1 MLNTNIKFKNFI
13 SKKRIL
19 NNKKILN
26 IYKKLIKEK
35 NEVLL
40 SLGKKY
46 KDSFSKKKNSK
57 IKKKKEFF
65 VNWNGRIYSRL

>member
-13 SKKRIL
+13 SKKKIL

-46 KDSFSKKKNSK
+46 KDSFSKKKIQK
-57 IKKKKEFF
+57 LKKK
-65 VNWNGRIYSRL
+65 RIFC

>member
-1 MLNTNIKFKNFI
+1 MLKTNIKFKNFI
-13 SKKRIL
+13 LKKKLL

-26 IYKKLIKEK
+26 TYKKLIKEK

-40 SLGKKY
+40 SLGKDY
-46 KDSFSKKKNSK
+46 KDSFSKKKNSE

-65 VNWNGRIYSRL
+65 VNRNGWIYSWC

>member
-46 KDSFSKKKNSK
+46 KDSFSKKKFKN
-57 IKKKKEFF
+57 
-65 VNWNGRIYSRL
+65 